1 MNKMMLI
8 KISQCHK
15 SYRNFKPKNKI
26 YTCNIDDT
34 FIELENALNRE
45 IIFIR
50 LVKST
55 PNIVFK

>member
-1 MNKMMLI
+1 MLI

-34 FIELENALNRE
+34 FIELENTLNRE
-45 IIFIR
+45 IICIR
-50 LVKST
+50 LVKSA